1 MFPRKDQCLR
11 QGMFLHDR
19 LRVVWFWRRVM
30 ICLINSCLFRLQR
43 NYGTVGTFI
52 NPFTSLSYPRRSS
65 TVSGKGL
72 VALISANVDICQ
84 GCRFRPSPMNTDYFY
99 FNTRSEGSLIFFCS
113 PFASSS
119 SSPKDPRYCTWIH
132 SCESGIALF
141 CAGSR
146 RSPVVDISILTF
158 LEKPVAACYN
168 ALLRSEIKILWKK

>member
-1 MFPRKDQCLR
+1 MFPDQSCLR

-19 LRVVWFWRRVM
+19 LRVVWFWQRVM

-43 NYGTVGTFI
+43 NDGTVGTFI
-52 NPFTSLSYPRRSS
+52 NPFTSLLYPRRSS
-65 TVSGKGL
+65 TVPGKGL

-119 SSPKDPRYCTWIH
+119 SSPKDPRYCT
-132 SCESGIALF
+132 
-141 CAGSR
+141 
-146 RSPVVDISILTF
+146 
-158 LEKPVAACYN
+158 
-168 ALLRSEIKILWKK
+168 